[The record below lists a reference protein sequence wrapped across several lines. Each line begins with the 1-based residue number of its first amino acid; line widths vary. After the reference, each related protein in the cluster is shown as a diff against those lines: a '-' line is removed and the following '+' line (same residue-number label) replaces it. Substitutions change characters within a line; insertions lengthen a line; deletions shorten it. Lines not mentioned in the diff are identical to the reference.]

1 MNKEK
6 VLKALN
12 LDLEHEMSAMI
23 RYLHHSFI
31 VTGPMRGPLIT
42 LFRNQARDSMNHAI
56 VLGEKVTALGGHPSV
71 QIQEIYEPGEQ
82 SIEEMLH
89 EDLEGERM
97 HLNNYEQQ
105 LELVQDNTPLRI
117 MLEQMLVEETRH
129 AEELEMYLRQSKPAV
144 TAK

>member
-31 VTGPMRGPLIT
+31 VTGPMRGPLVT

-56 VLGEKVTALGGHPSV
+56 VLGEKITALGGHPSV
-71 QIQEIYEPGEQ
+71 KIQEIYEPGEQ
-82 SIEEMLH
+82 TIEEMLK
-89 EDLEGERM
+89 EDLEVERL

-117 MLEQMLVEETRH
+117 MLEQMLVEETKH
-129 AEELEMYLRQSKPAV
+129 AEELEMYLRQSKPALA
-144 TAK
+144 AK